1 MLKPFEEMRKI
12 NVDEWAKDRDG
23 FKYLPWARAIDL
35 LYKNGASKVCYE
47 VVKDANGSSL
57 HHSDLIFVDKNSKSN
72 MCYEVVVRL
81 TVDDET
87 YEETYPVM
95 NGVSPIKDD
104 LMSQQRVRTS
114 VARALVKCIATN
126 TGLGFDLWLDGEEC
140 ENETTDDLSKHS
152 LKAIKE
158 RMEQEVTALMKK
170 GVTFPEIAKSLG
182 FEEDVFR
189 SKFSYFSELYNIE
202 KRLIELLNGGELNGK
217 N

>member
-1 MLKPFEEMRKI
+1 MLKSFEEMRKI
-12 NVDEWAKDRDG
+12 NVEAWAKDRDG

-35 LYKNGASKVCYE
+35 LYKNGATKVRYE

-57 HHSDLIFVDKNSKSN
+57 HHSDLTFTDKNSKSN
-72 MCYEVVVRL
+72 RCYEVVVRL

-95 NGVSPIKDD
+95 NGVTPIKDD

-140 ENETTDDLSKHS
+140 ENDVTDDLSRHS

-158 RMEQEVTALMKK
+158 RMETEVTSLMKK
-170 GVTFPEIAKSLG
+170 GYSVGEVAKELG
-182 FEEDVFR
+182 MDEDVFK
-189 SKFSYFSELYNIE
+189 SKFSLFAELSRIE
-202 KRLIELLNGGELNGK
+202 KKLLELLNRDSK
-217 N
+217 

>member
-1 MLKPFEEMRKI
+1 MLKSFEEMRKI

-35 LYKNGASKVCYE
+35 LYKNGATKVRYE

-57 HHSDLIFVDKNSKSN
+57 HHSDLTFTDKNSKSN
-72 MCYEVVVRL
+72 RCYEVVVRL

-140 ENETTDDLSKHS
+140 ENETVDDLSKHS

-158 RMEQEVTALMKK
+158 RMEQKITELIKK
-170 GVTFPEIAKSLG
+170 DISLPDIAKEFNMEDAEFRGRFISL
-182 FEEDVFR
+182 FN
-189 SKFSYFSELYNIE
+189 ELMRIE
-202 KRLIELLNGGELNGK
+202 KRLTEMLSK
-217 N
+217 

>member
-1 MLKPFEEMRKI
+1 MLKSFEEMRKI

-35 LYKNGASKVCYE
+35 LYKNGATKVRYE

-57 HHSDLIFVDKNSKSN
+57 HHSDLTFTDKNSKSN
-72 MCYEVVVRL
+72 RCYEVVVRL

-140 ENETTDDLSKHS
+140 ENETVDDLSKHS

-158 RMEQEVTALMKK
+158 RMEQKITELIKK
-170 GVTFPEIAKSLG
+170 DISLPDIAKEFNMEDAEFRGRFLSL
-182 FEEDVFR
+182 FN
-189 SKFSYFSELYNIE
+189 ELMRIE
-202 KRLIELLNGGELNGK
+202 KKLTEMLSK
-217 N
+217 

>member
-35 LYKNGASKVCYE
+35 LYKNGATKVRYE

-57 HHSDLIFVDKNSKSN
+57 HHSDLTFTDKNSKAN
-72 MCYEVVVRL
+72 RCYEVVVRL

-158 RMEQEVTALMKK
+158 RMEQKITELIKK
-170 GVTFPEIAKSLG
+170 GVSLPDVAKEFDMEDTEFRGRFLSL
-182 FEEDVFR
+182 FN
-189 SKFSYFSELYNIE
+189 ELMRIE
-202 KRLIELLNGGELNGK
+202 KRLTEMLSK
-217 N
+217 

>member
-12 NVDEWAKDRDG
+12 KVDEWAKDRDG

-35 LYKNGASKVCYE
+35 LYKNGATKVRYE

-57 HHSDLIFVDKNSKSN
+57 HHSDLTFADKNSKTN
-72 MCYEVVVRL
+72 RCYEVVVRL

-87 YEETYPVM
+87 YEETYPIM

-140 ENETTDDLSKHS
+140 ENEVTDDLTKHS
-152 LKAIKE
+152 LRAIKE
-158 RMEQEVTALMKK
+158 RMEQEVTACIKK
-170 GVTFPEIAKSLG
+170 GISLGDIAKELG
-182 FEEDVFR
+182 MDEEVFR
-189 SKFSYFSELYNIE
+189 SKFTYFSELSKIE
-202 KRLIELLNGGELNGK
+202 KKLMELMQK
-217 N
+217 

>member
-35 LYKNGASKVCYE
+35 LYKNGASKVRYE
-47 VVKDANGSSL
+47 VVKGANGSSL
-57 HHSDLIFVDKNSKSN
+57 HHSDLTFTDKNSKSN
-72 MCYEVVVRL
+72 RCYEVVVHL

-140 ENETTDDLSKHS
+140 ENETVDDLSKHS

-158 RMEQEVTALMKK
+158 RMEQKITELIKK
-170 GVTFPEIAKSLG
+170 GISLPDVAKEFDMEDTEFRGRFLSL
-182 FEEDVFR
+182 FN
-189 SKFSYFSELYNIE
+189 ELMRIE
-202 KRLIELLNGGELNGK
+202 KRLTEMLSK
-217 N
+217 

>member
-1 MLKPFEEMRKI
+1 MLKSFEEMRKI
-12 NVDEWAKDRDG
+12 KVDEWAKDRDG

-35 LYKNGASKVCYE
+35 LYKNGATKVRYE

-57 HHSDLIFVDKNSKSN
+57 HHSDLTFTDKNSKTN
-72 MCYEVVVRL
+72 KCYEVVVRL
-81 TVDDET
+81 TVDDDT

-140 ENETTDDLSKHS
+140 ENDVTDDLSKHS
-152 LKAIKE
+152 LRAIKE
-158 RMEQEVTALMKK
+158 RMEQEVTALIKK
-170 GVTFPEIAKSLG
+170 GISLGDIAKELG
-182 FEEDVFR
+182 MDEDVFR
-189 SKFSYFSELYNIE
+189 SKFTLFSELSKIE
-202 KRLIELLNGGELNGK
+202 KKLVELMQNDSK
-217 N
+217 